1 MEFPYLINWTGLF
14 PFELRLLGGIYI
26 LIDRSVSKQLRRS
39 AASDQGL
46 HCFPTFFIIFFTHFG
61 LNYLPTIISIVG

>member
-14 PFELRLLGGIYI
+14 PFELRLLGGICI
-26 LIDRSVSKQLRRS
+26 QIDHSVSKQLRRS

-46 HCFPTFFIIFFTHFG
+46 HCFPTVFITFYPFW
-61 LNYLPTIISIVG
+61 PTIISIVG